1 MEELEL
7 MTLLLEAAQ
16 YGVTGIVISYE
27 GDKHPYAET
36 VSFTNGVFE
45 SAEEIHYKVDPWDD
59 PSKLFAVN
67 DDEVL
72 MRKMEGYF
80 DKVLADKIDADWYD
94 EGGYG
99 TVAIMVP
106 SGEMYINS
114 IVRVMRNEN
123 YIYKGSM
130 ITGKTEII

>member
-16 YGVTGIVISYE
+16 YGITGIVISYE

-36 VSFTNGVFE
+36 VSFTNASFKT
-45 SAEEIHYKVDPWDD
+45 AEDIYDEVDPWGD
-59 PSKLFAVN
+59 PYKGFVIN
-67 DDEVL
+67 DDKVL
-72 MRKMEGYF
+72 MRKVENYF
-80 DKVLADKIDADWYD
+80 DRVLADKIDADWYD

-106 SGEMYINS
+106 SGEMYIHS
-114 IVRVMRNEN
+114 IVRMMRTET
-123 YIYKGSM
+123 YVRKGNM